1 MRNACFGDLTCDFWV
16 DLVHQSE
23 FTNDKSI
30 LHDILGLT
38 NMASKTGNLMLFL
51 PLHLGL
57 KVKVTKKL
65 LPPEIVQC
73 VRPRWSPFNF
83 IPMSALA
90 SLAHPPVVVSWRDRI
105 RLDMFAWTISLP

>member
-65 LPPEIVQC
+65 HLVSTK
-73 VRPRWSPFNF
+73 VASPFVPVFSPKRNSS
-83 IPMSALA
+83 IA
-90 SLAHPPVVVSWRDRI
+90 SIAIYLK
-105 RLDMFAWTISLP
+105 